1 MLTHLRPAFVLLV
14 LLTAL
19 TGIAYPLAI
28 TGFAQLALPN
38 AANGSLIVVDGKVI
52 GSQLIGQNWTSD
64 RYFHG
69 RPSAAGDGYDAMAS
83 SGSNLGPTSAKLLD
97 RVKQD
102 VAALRS
108 AGAAAISADAVTAS
122 GSGLDPDISPDFAL
136 LQVPRLAKARGI
148 DQAALAKLVTSS
160 VVDGAVGEPRVNVLL
175 LNMML
180 DRLSSGGNG

>member
-14 LLTAL
+14 LLTLL

-28 TGFAQLALPN
+28 TGIAQVALPH
-38 AANGSLIVVDGKVI
+38 AANGSLIVAGGKVV
-52 GSQLIGQNWTSD
+52 GSELIGQNWTSG

-69 RPSAAGDGYDAMAS
+69 RPSAAGSGYDAMAS

-102 VAALRS
+102 VATLRT
-108 AGAAAISADAVTAS
+108 AGSPAIPADAVTTS
-122 GSGLDPDISPDFAL
+122 GSGLDPDISPAFAL
-136 LQVPRLAKARGI
+136 LQVDRVAKARGL
-148 DQAALAKLVTSS
+148 DEAALARLVTSL
-160 VVDGAVGEPRVNVLL
+160 VADGAVGEPRVNVLL
-175 LNMML
+175 LNMGL